1 VKKRFPLSAVLLA
14 LVLTL
19 PTVPALVQSEG
30 SEGRSMGD
38 IIADALEDLARAINP
53 DEPID
58 PAAPID
64 PGVPAGPDSGGPSVP
79 AGPTGPEI
87 EELSEADGDGGF
99 SEIQLLPDPLPRAGI
114 WKVVNQPG
122 RMTCTGIGSLPLK
135 RSVQNTRIAVR
146 EDGRVLRGPRLVP
159 GQRGRINLTW
169 QPETEA
175 YTGVIRV
182 AAPGGAAHIRFY
194 LRVVS
199 PTRMKSEMVATV
211 TVNAQGVSGRC
222 GGTREITLTHRGN

>member
-1 VKKRFPLSAVLLA
+1 VKKRFPLPAVLLA

-19 PTVPALVQSEG
+19 PTVPALAQSEG
-30 SEGRSMGD
+30 SEGSTMGD
-38 IIADALEDLARAINP
+38 IIADALEDLARALNP

-87 EELSEADGDGGF
+87 EDLSEPDGDF
-99 SEIQLLPDPLPRAGI
+99 SETQLLPDPLPRAGN

-135 RSVQNTRIAVR
+135 RSVQNTRLAVR

-175 YTGVIRV
+175 YTGVVRV
-182 AAPGGAAHIRFY
+182 AAPGGAAHTRFY
-194 LRVVS
+194 LHGVS